1 MAPDIS
7 KGTDMRTRPYD
18 VEKRRALRKAARI
31 RARVMKA
38 FLRAARGA
46 IAKAAHDASVRFYEA
61 AGVKIRSLR
70 GPAAVHEKA

>member
-1 MAPDIS
+1 M
-7 KGTDMRTRPYD
+7 TDYD
-18 VEKRRALRKAARI
+18 VQKRRALRKAARM

-46 IAKAAHDASVRFYEA
+46 VAKVAHDASVKFYEA